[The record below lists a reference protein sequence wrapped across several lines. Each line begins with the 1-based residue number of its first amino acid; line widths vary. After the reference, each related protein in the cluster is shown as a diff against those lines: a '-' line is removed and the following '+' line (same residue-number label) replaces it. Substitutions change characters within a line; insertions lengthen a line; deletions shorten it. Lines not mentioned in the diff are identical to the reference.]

1 MPCQVTDRVTAE
13 TFVRGEAGR
22 LKAAKE
28 ELEKVV
34 KALAD
39 ENTDLV
45 KQNEHLQAVLDN
57 YQQMFQQPL
66 PVRSPNVQVGNFD
79 QDG

>member
-22 LKAAKE
+22 LKTANE

-39 ENTDLV
+39 ENTELV
-45 KQNEHLQAVLDN
+45 KQNEHLQAALDS
-57 YQQMFQQPL
+57 YQRLFQQPFQ
-66 PVRSPNVQVGNFD
+66 VRSRNVQVDNFD